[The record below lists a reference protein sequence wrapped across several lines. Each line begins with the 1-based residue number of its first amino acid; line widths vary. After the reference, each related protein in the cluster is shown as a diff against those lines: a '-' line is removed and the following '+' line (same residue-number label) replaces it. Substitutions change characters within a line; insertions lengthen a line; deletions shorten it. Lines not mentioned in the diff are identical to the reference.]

1 MWMDSMI
8 TAEEARNRIRSIRE
22 ERERKRL
29 EAEQRAKLGIPLNT
43 ILGEIDRRIKEE
55 YTFIYVY
62 GFITQEAYNALKEAG
77 YTIYRATYTR
87 TDMRHEIEE
96 YTTYSC
102 WTGKST
108 KKTRLKTVPETTVYY
123 LTVVSWDPTDIG
135 LMDFL
140 SDMKY
145 AEV

>member
-1 MWMDSMI
+1 MDSMI

-43 ILGEIDRRIKEE
+43 LLGEIDRRIKEE
-55 YTFIYVY
+55 CTFIYVY
-62 GFITQEAYNALKEAG
+62 GFITQDAYNAFKEAG

-87 TDMRHEIEE
+87 TDMRREIEE

-123 LTVVSWDPTDIG
+123 LTVVSWDPTDEK
-135 LMDFL
+135 LLNFL
-140 SDMKY
+140 SGMNY
-145 AEV
+145 SEI

>member
-1 MWMDSMI
+1 MI
-8 TAEEARNRIRSIRE
+8 TAEEARNRINSIQE

-77 YTIYRATYTR
+77 YTIYRATYTK
-87 TDMRHEIEE
+87 TDMRRKIEE
-96 YTTYSC
+96 YTEYSY

-108 KKTRLKTVPETTVYY
+108 KKNRLVSEPETSVYY
-123 LTVVSWDPTDIG
+123 LTVISWDPTDIG

>member
-1 MWMDSMI
+1 MI
-8 TAEEARNRIRSIRE
+8 TAEEARNRINSIQE

-43 ILGEIDRRIKEE
+43 LLGEIDRRIKEE
-55 YTFIYVY
+55 CTFIYVY
-62 GFITQEAYNALKEAG
+62 GFITQDAYTALKEAG
-77 YTIYRATYTR
+77 YTIYRATYTK
-87 TDMRHEIEE
+87 TDMRRKIEE
-96 YTTYSC
+96 YTEYSY

-108 KKTRLKTVPETTVYY
+108 KKTRLVSEPETSVYY
-123 LTVVSWDPTDIG
+123 LTVISWDSTDIR

>member
-1 MWMDSMI
+1 MI
-8 TAEEARNRIRSIRE
+8 TAEEARNRIHSIQE

-43 ILGEIDRRIKEE
+43 ILGEIDRRIREE

-77 YTIYRATYTR
+77 YTIYRATYTK
-87 TDMRHEIEE
+87 TDMRRKIEE
-96 YTTYSC
+96 YTEYSY

-108 KKTRLKTVPETTVYY
+108 KKNRLVSEPETSVYY
-123 LTVVSWDPTDIG
+123 LTVISWDPTDIG

>member
-1 MWMDSMI
+1 MI
-8 TAEEARNRIRSIRE
+8 TAEEARNRIHSIQE

-77 YTIYRATYTR
+77 YTIYRATYTK
-87 TDMRHEIEE
+87 TDMRRKIEE
-96 YTTYSC
+96 YTEYSY

-123 LTVVSWDPTDIG
+123 LTVVSWDPTDEK
-135 LMDFL
+135 LFNFL
-140 SDMKY
+140 NGMNYS
-145 AEV
+145 EI

>member
-1 MWMDSMI
+1 MI
-8 TAEEARNRIRSIRE
+8 TAEEARNRIHSIQE

-77 YTIYRATYTR
+77 YTIYRATYTK
-87 TDMRHEIEE
+87 TDMRRKIEE
-96 YTTYSC
+96 YTEYSY

-123 LTVVSWDPTDIG
+123 LTVVSWDPTDEK
-135 LMDFL
+135 LLNFL
-140 SDMKY
+140 SGMNY
-145 AEV
+145 SEI

>member
-1 MWMDSMI
+1 MI
-8 TAEEARNRIRSIRE
+8 TAEEARNRIHSIQE

-77 YTIYRATYTR
+77 YTIYRATYTK
-87 TDMRHEIEE
+87 TDMRRKIEE
-96 YTTYSC
+96 YTEYSY

-108 KKTRLKTVPETTVYY
+108 KKNRLVSEPETSVYY
-123 LTVVSWDPTDIG
+123 LTVISWDPTDIG

>member
-1 MWMDSMI
+1 MI
-8 TAEEARNRIRSIRE
+8 TAEEARNRIHSIQE

-77 YTIYRATYTR
+77 YTIYRATYTK
-87 TDMRHEIEE
+87 TDMRRKIEE
-96 YTTYSC
+96 YTEYSY

-108 KKTRLKTVPETTVYY
+108 KKTRLKTVPETTIYY
-123 LTVVSWDPTDIG
+123 LTVVSWDPTDEK
-135 LMDFL
+135 LLNFL
-140 SDMKY
+140 SGMNY
-145 AEV
+145 SEI

>member
-1 MWMDSMI
+1 MI

-29 EAEQRAKLGIPLNT
+29 ETEQRAKLGIPLNT

-77 YTIYRATYTR
+77 YTIYRASFTR

-96 YTTYSC
+96 YTAYSC

-108 KKTRLKTVPETTVYY
+108 KNTRLKTVPETTVYY
-123 LTVVSWDPTDIG
+123 LTVVSWDPTDEK
-135 LMDFL
+135 LLNFL
-140 SDMKY
+140 SGMDY
-145 AEV
+145 SEI

>member
-1 MWMDSMI
+1 MDSMI
-8 TAEEARNRIRSIRE
+8 TAEEARNRTRSIRE

-29 EAEQRAKLGIPLNT
+29 ETEQRT
-43 ILGEIDRRIKEE
+43 REGETLENMLHFIDLRSKDEWSFAYISKHLSH
-55 YTFIYVY
+55 
-62 GFITQEAYNALKEAG
+62 EAYTKLKEAG
-77 YTIYRATYTR
+77 YTIDRASFTR

-123 LTVVSWDPTDIG
+123 LTVVSWDPTDEK
-135 LMDFL
+135 LLNFL
-140 SDMKY
+140 SGMNY
-145 AEV
+145 SEI

>member
-1 MWMDSMI
+1 MI
-8 TAEEARNRIRSIRE
+8 TAEEARNRINSIQE

-77 YTIYRATYTR
+77 YTIYRATYTK
-87 TDMRHEIEE
+87 TDMRRKIEE
-96 YTTYSC
+96 YTEYSY

-108 KKTRLKTVPETTVYY
+108 KKNRLVSEPETSVYY
-123 LTVVSWDPTDIG
+123 LTVISWDPTNIG